1 MEKCKVEVYQNN
13 FRITTF
19 FESIFRGK
27 VKIQIL
33 DGLIRISTNRDGNW
47 MNTGK
52 PFEFESPEIRKQEVT
67 HMYVGAGKK
76 TKGNIKVMG
85 YKYV

>member
-1 MEKCKVEVYQNN
+1 M
-13 FRITTF
+13 
-19 FESIFRGK
+19 
-27 VKIQIL
+27 
-33 DGLIRISTNRDGNW
+33 RISTTKDGNW

-52 PFEFESPEIRKQEVT
+52 PFEFESSEIRKEEVT

-76 TKGNIKVMG
+76 TKGNIKVKG